1 MREIKFRG
9 KSIETGEWIYG
20 YYVYTHDRHRII
32 YEDYEGFYCEE
43 EVDPETVGEYISL
56 KDKAGREIY
65 EGDIVRGKYGKNGSI
80 KNFEIRWLRGRFT
93 AVDIGTITGNE
104 CYYPLGLLEGE
115 IIGNIYD
122 NPELLEV
129 NKKMDKKKFGILI
142 YALTKHAA
150 RDSFDDFLEVWGLTW
165 DDYKEIRD
173 YLKETYGVE
182 TYL

>member
-20 YYVYTHDRHRII
+20 YYVYTNDRHRII

-65 EGDIVRGKYGKNGSI
+65 EGDLLTDYGEAPPLYVEYSEKHGA
-80 KNFEIRWLRGRFT
+80 FCF
-93 AVDIGTITGNE
+93 VDKFDPSGTV
-104 CYYPLGLLEGE
+104 YYTPLMIYYEQME
-115 IIGNIYD
+115 VIGNIYD